1 MKSRIPTHRT
11 AAFTKQGGRCFYC
24 GNPMWLDNPE
34 WFANAMQIS
43 ARQLPWFQCTAEHL
57 IARQDGGTDAAT
69 NIVAAHRYCNARR
82 HAGGHGRPVE
92 AYRDR
97 VQRRVAQG
105 KWLPNGLAKR
115 TGRKSGRST

>member
-1 MKSRIPTHRT
+1 MKSRIPTHRA
-11 AAFTKQGGRCFYC
+11 AAFNKQCGRCFYC

-34 WFANAMQIS
+34 QFAKTMQIS

-57 IARQDGGTDAAT
+57 KARQDGGTDAAT
-69 NIVAAHRYCNARR
+69 NIVAAHQYCNARR
-82 HAGGHGRPVE
+82 HAGGRGRPVE
-92 AYRDR
+92 EHLDR

-115 TGRKSGRST
+115 IGRKSSR